1 MDIGAYDIVRR
12 IVSRERPLANR
23 YAQQAIGN
31 ASAAWT
37 RIGLDDGRQI
47 WVVAHIDDGS
57 VEPVEL
63 KPRPDDGAL
72 PVPLVEHLKGYVAAI
87 GDLERVA
94 STGDVLDVDGVRT
107 FAVRSTLGRDFV
119 VRVLEPD
126 FDMEMAQSKGE
137 LKLA

>member
-12 IVSRERPLANR
+12 IVSRERTLAGR
-23 YAQQAIGN
+23 YAQGAIGN
-31 ASAAWT
+31 AAAAWT
-37 RIGLDDGRQI
+37 RIGLDDERQI
-47 WVVAHIDDGS
+47 WIVAHVDDGT
-57 VEPVEL
+57 VEPVTL
-63 KPRPDDGAL
+63 KPRPDDGTL
-72 PVPLVEHLKGYVAAI
+72 PVPLLDHLKGYVGAI

-107 FAVRSTLGRDFV
+107 FTVRSTFGQDFV

-126 FDMEMAQSKGE
+126 FDMEMAQMKGE